1 MTSMAGPGHDVEPH
15 ANAVYPGL
23 PLVSSRR
30 LRRSQ
35 QQTGISSLEYQGLDP
50 EFETDWEQQLLMV
63 LRIMGLY
70 SLQHFLIPATA
81 QWNKR
86 RGLGEGISFTVEEAS
101 LPVWRALSHM
111 THRHPHGRVDQRQI
125 SYFTDHTGTRWD
137 SNTRVAFKVPSDKVP
152 SDKVPPESK
161 EYLGDVIQ
169 ELQILCH
176 PPLHNHPNIVQLLG
190 IAWVRQPKV
199 DDQDWTEEQRLQ
211 QERPTIVTEYA
222 SHCSLYDFL
231 RSSTYNVQ
239 QVSLKTKLRLCM
251 NLLEGLLVW
260 NRKNIAGDNDLS

>member
-1 MTSMAGPGHDVEPH
+1 MFPRLRSNEMKSMARSGYDVEPN
-15 ANAVYPGL
+15 ANAVYQGF
-23 PLVSSRR
+23 PLLSSRR

-50 EFETDWEQQLLMV
+50 EFITDWEQQLLMV

-81 QWNKR
+81 QWKKR

-137 SNTRVAFKVPSDKVP
+137 SNTRVAFKVPP
-152 SDKVPPESK
+152 SSQD
-161 EYLGDVIQ
+161 LGDVIQ

-176 PPLHNHPNIVQLLG
+176 PPLQNHPSIVQLLG

-199 DDQDWTEEQRLQ
+199 DDQDGTEQQRLQ
-211 QERPTIVTEYA
+211 QEQPTIVTEYA
-222 SHCSLYDFL
+222 SHGSLYDFL

-251 NLLEGLLVW
+251 NLLEGLLV
-260 NRKNIAGDNDLS
+260 